1 MHKFAMIMGVSAL
14 LFCSSVQAEDRALQN
29 ALAKAQ
35 YMLRQITAEKQ
46 GLERQLHDKEEQLEL
61 LKQESESKLAARE
74 KASAKLGDK
83 LALYNEKYSELQAR
97 YLDLLSVLRQ
107 QQADNESWTRRWLYR
122 RINSSNAG
130 TTTLIFIQLIMR
142 FWESIRIRASGM
154 YCMPVSRL
162 PDSNRLKWKI
172 SYSIIVSEM
181 KIIWLMIPR
190 VLRTL
195 WTLKR

>member
-107 QQADNESWTRRWLYR
+107 QQAD
-122 RINSSNAG
+122 
-130 TTTLIFIQLIMR
+130 
-142 FWESIRIRASGM
+142 
-154 YCMPVSRL
+154 
-162 PDSNRLKWKI
+162 
-172 SYSIIVSEM
+172 
-181 KIIWLMIPR
+181 
-190 VLRTL
+190 
-195 WTLKR
+195 

>member
-1 MHKFAMIMGVSAL
+1 MGVSAL

-107 QQADNESWTRRWLYR
+107 QQADNESLDKALAVQKNQFEQCRNHNLD
-122 RINSSNAG
+122 
-130 TTTLIFIQLIMR
+130 L
-142 FWESIRIRASGM
+142 
-154 YCMPVSRL
+154 
-162 PDSNRLKWKI
+162 
-172 SYSIIVSEM
+172 YSINNEILGKYKDKGFWDVLHASEPLTGFKQVEVENIIQHYRFRNEDHLVNDSPGSENALDSEKIVNN
-181 KIIWLMIPR
+181 
-190 VLRTL
+190 
-195 WTLKR
+195 